1 MALGGRLCL
10 LYQTSNNTGLSP
22 LDLVLIVDRH
32 LSDRLP
38 ILGFVKDGL
47 EPLEFVWPTDPT
59 VTAIA
64 LFPVVPRDGDVMI
77 HFAIAFML

>member
-1 MALGGRLCL
+1 MSIVSNIERLR
-10 LYQTSNNTGLSP
+10 SASLSP

-38 ILGFVKDGL
+38 ILGSVKNFL
-47 EPLEFVWPTDPT
+47 KPLEFVVTADPT

-64 LFPVVPRDGDVMI
+64 LFPVVPRDDDVMI